1 MFNYFQKIYRK
12 GDIRVSKIPIS
23 LKMMIV
29 IGIIIIF
36 TSLYFLK
43 DHQYYLWIR
52 WTGNI
57 LFIVGI
63 ILIPFARESD
73 KRNVKTR

>member
-1 MFNYFQKIYRK
+1 M
-12 GDIRVSKIPIS
+12 SKIPIS
-23 LKMMIV
+23 LKLMIG

-43 DHQYYLWIR
+43 DQQSYLWIS

-57 LFIVGI
+57 LFLVGI
-63 ILIPFARESD
+63 ILIPFAKASN
-73 KRNVKTR
+73 KSN

>member
-1 MFNYFQKIYRK
+1 M
-12 GDIRVSKIPIS
+12 SKIPIS
-23 LKMMIV
+23 LKLMIG

-43 DHQYYLWIR
+43 DHQYYQWIR

-57 LFIVGI
+57 LFILGI
-63 ILIPFARESD
+63 ILIPFAKESD
-73 KRNVKTR
+73 KTEV